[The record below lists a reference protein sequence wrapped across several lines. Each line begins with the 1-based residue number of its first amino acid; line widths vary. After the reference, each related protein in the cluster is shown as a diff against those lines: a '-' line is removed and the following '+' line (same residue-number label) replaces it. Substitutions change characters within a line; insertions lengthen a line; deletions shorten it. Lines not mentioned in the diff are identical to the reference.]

1 MKRIGI
7 DVGGTNT
14 DAVLVDGARI
24 VGAVK
29 ATTTDDVTSGVR
41 TALRDLGAAVGDAI
55 AGAGAVMIGTTH
67 FVNAVVQRRQLNRA
81 AALRI
86 CLPSCASL
94 PPMVDW
100 PRDLAALVDGGAY
113 LVAGGH
119 EYDGRPI
126 VPLDETAIA
135 EAGRKMR
142 ADGIRS
148 AAVTS
153 VFSPL
158 TSAFEDRAAEILRG
172 EHPDLRVT
180 TSSTLGRIGLL
191 ERENVTILNASLQD
205 LAEETV
211 QAFEAAIAD
220 SGIQA
225 PLFITQNDGTVA
237 SAAITR
243 ERPVYGFAS
252 GPTNSMRGAAFLSG
266 IEDAMVLDVGGT
278 TSDVGCLRAG
288 FPREANNVVEVGGV
302 RTLFRMPDVV
312 SIGIGGGTMV
322 TRTPLTVGPQSVG
335 YRLGREA
342 LVFGG
347 DTLTLTD
354 IAVASG
360 AIEIGDGARVADLP
374 ASLIRDTLDQV
385 HQRLA
390 ETVDK
395 MKTDA
400 AEVPLLAVGGGAF
413 LSPDRMDGIS
423 DVVRVE
429 HFAVANAVGAAIAQV
444 SGEVDHVFRD
454 MDRDSLLKAA
464 EAMARE
470 KALAAGA
477 DPATVK
483 VVDMEDLPL
492 AYLPGNAVR
501 ARVKVVGDIAAEDV
515 KEVAHG

>member
-14 DAVLVDGARI
+14 DAVLVEGGTV

-29 ATTTDDVTSGVR
+29 TATTDDVTGGVR
-41 TALRDLGAAVGDAI
+41 TALRDLADQVGDAI
-55 AGAGAVMIGTTH
+55 AGTAAVMIGTTH
-67 FVNAVVQRRQLNRA
+67 FVNAVVQRRSLNRA

-86 CLPSCASL
+86 CLPACASL

-100 PRDLAALVDGGAY
+100 PRDLAELADGGRY
-113 LVAGGH
+113 LVEGGH
-119 EYDGRPI
+119 EYDGRPLM
-126 VPLDETAIA
+126 PLDERAVA
-135 EAGRKMR
+135 EAGRRMR
-142 ADGIRS
+142 ADGVRS

-158 TSAFEDRAAEILRG
+158 TSAFEDRAAEILRS
-172 EHPDLRVT
+172 EHPELRVT
-180 TSSTLGRIGLL
+180 CSSTLGRIGLL
-191 ERENVTILNASLQD
+191 ERENVTILNACLQD

-211 QAFEAAIAD
+211 QAFETAIAE
-220 SGIQA
+220 SGIAA

-237 SAAITR
+237 GAAVAR

-266 IEDAMVLDVGGT
+266 IDDAMVLDIGGT

-288 FPREANNVVEVGGV
+288 FPREANNVVQVGGV
-302 RTLFRMPDVV
+302 RTLFRMPDVL
-312 SIGIGGGTMV
+312 SIGIGGGTV
-322 TRTPLTVGPQSVG
+322 VSEATLTIGPLSVG
-335 YRLGREA
+335 YRLARDA

-354 IAVASG
+354 VAVAAG
-360 AIEIGDGARVADLP
+360 IADIGDRGRVA
-374 ASLIRDTLDQV
+374 SLSPGLVREVMATV
-385 HQRLA
+385 HRRLS
-390 ETVDK
+390 ETVDR

-400 AEVPLLAVGGGAF
+400 AAVPLLAVGGGAM
-413 LSPDRMDGIS
+413 LVPDRMDGIS
-423 DVVRVE
+423 EVVRVE
-429 HFAVANAVGAAIAQV
+429 HFAVANAVGAATAQV

-454 MDRDSLLKAA
+454 MDRDTLLKTA

-470 KALAAGA
+470 RALTAGA
-477 DPATVK
+477 DPATLK

-501 ARVKVVGDIAAEDV
+501 ARVRVVGDIAAN
-515 KEVAHG
+515 

>member
-14 DAVLVDGARI
+14 DAVLVDGKTI

-29 ATTTDDVTSGVR
+29 TATTDDVTSGVR
-41 TALRDLGAAVGDAI
+41 TALKDLATAVGEAI
-55 AGAGAVMIGTTH
+55 TGVGAVMIGTTH

-86 CLPSCASL
+86 CLPTCASL

-100 PRDLAALVDGGAY
+100 PADLAALVDGGKY

-126 VPLDETAIA
+126 VPLDESAIA

-142 ADGIRS
+142 ADGVRS
-148 AAVTS
+148 AAVTA

-158 TSAFEDRAAEILRG
+158 TSEFEDRAAEILKS

-211 QAFEAAIAD
+211 RAFEEAIAD
-220 SGIQA
+220 GGIDA
-225 PLFITQNDGTVA
+225 PLYITQNDGTVA
-237 SAAITR
+237 TASVAR
-243 ERPVYGFAS
+243 EQPVYGFAS

-312 SIGIGGGTMV
+312 SIGIGGGTIV
-322 TRTPLTVGPQSVG
+322 ERNPHSVGPLSTG
-335 YRLGREA
+335 YRLTREA

-347 DTLTLTD
+347 DTLTLSD
-354 IAVASG
+354 IAAAAGIV
-360 AIEIGDGARVADLP
+360 EIGDPARVADLP
-374 ASLIRDTLDQV
+374 ASLI
-385 HQRLA
+385 A
-390 ETVDK
+390 ETMAVVHRRIADTVDR
-395 MKTDA
+395 MKTNA
-400 AEVPLLAVGGGAF
+400 AAVPLLAVGGGAF

-423 DVVRVE
+423 EVVRVE
-429 HFAVANAVGAAIAQV
+429 HYAVANAVGAAIAQV

-454 MDRDSLLKAA
+454 MGRDALLKEA
-464 EAMARE
+464 ETMARD

-477 DPATVK
+477 DPASLK

-501 ARVKVVGDIAAEDV
+501 ARVKVVGNIKAA
-515 KEVAHG
+515 

>member
-1 MKRIGI
+1 MRRIGI

-14 DAVLVDGARI
+14 DAVLVDGSTI
-24 VGAVK
+24 LGAVK
-29 ATTTDDVTSGVR
+29 TATTDDVTSGVR
-41 TALRDLGAAVGDAI
+41 TALADLTRTVGDAV
-55 AGAGAVMIGTTH
+55 ATAGAVMIGTTH

-86 CLPSCASL
+86 CLPTCASL

-100 PRDLAALVDGGAY
+100 PADLAALVDGGKY

-126 VPLDETAIA
+126 VPLDEAAIA

-142 ADGIRS
+142 ADGVQS
-148 AAVTS
+148 AAVTA

-158 TSAFEDRAAEILRG
+158 TSEFEDRAAAILKS

-211 QAFEAAIAD
+211 HAFEAAIAE
-220 SGIQA
+220 SGIAA

-237 SAAITR
+237 SADAAR
-243 ERPVYGFAS
+243 AQPVYGFAS

-266 IEDAMVLDVGGT
+266 IEDAMVLDIGGT
-278 TSDVGCLRAG
+278 TSDIGCLRAG
-288 FPREANNVVEVGGV
+288 FPREANNVVDVGGV

-312 SIGIGGGTMV
+312 SIGIGGGTIV
-322 TRTPLTVGPQSVG
+322 RPEPLTVGPLSVG
-335 YRLGREA
+335 YRLAREA
-342 LVFGG
+342 QVFGG
-347 DTLTLTD
+347 EELTLTD
-354 IAVASG
+354 IAVAAG
-360 AIEIGDGARVADLP
+360 LADIGDPAKVAGLP
-374 ASLIRDTLDQV
+374 AALVKDTIAEV
-385 HQRLA
+385 HRRLS
-390 ETVDK
+390 ETVDR

-400 AEVPLLAVGGGAF
+400 APVPLLAVGGGAF
-413 LSPDRMDGIS
+413 LAPDRMDGIS
-423 DVVRVE
+423 EVVRVE

-454 MDRDSLLKAA
+454 MERDALLKEA
-464 EAMARE
+464 EAMARQ

-477 DPATVK
+477 DAATVK

-501 ARVKVVGDIAAEDV
+501 ARVKVVGDIAPV
-515 KEVAHG
+515 

>member
-1 MKRIGI
+1 MRRIGI

-14 DAVLVDGARI
+14 DAVLVDGSTI
-24 VGAVK
+24 LGAVK
-29 ATTTDDVTSGVR
+29 TATTDDVTSGVR
-41 TALRDLGAAVGDAI
+41 TALKDLAAAVGEAI
-55 AGAGAVMIGTTH
+55 TGAGAVMIGTTH
-67 FVNAVVQRRQLNRA
+67 FVNAVVQRRRLNRA

-100 PRDLAALVDGGAY
+100 PQDLAELVDGGRY
-113 LVAGGH
+113 MVAGGH

-126 VPLDETAIA
+126 VPMDETAIA
-135 EAGRKMR
+135 AAARKMR
-142 ADGIRS
+142 ADGVRS

-158 TSAFEDRAAEILRG
+158 TGEFEDRASEILRS
-172 EHPDLRVT
+172 EYPELRVT

-211 QAFEAAIAD
+211 QAFEQAISE
-220 SGIQA
+220 SGIAA

-237 SAAITR
+237 SADVAR
-243 ERPVYGFAS
+243 EQPVYGFAS

-266 IEDAMVLDVGGT
+266 IEDAMVLDIGGT
-278 TSDVGCLRAG
+278 TSDIGCLRAG

-312 SIGIGGGTMV
+312 SIGIGGGTIV
-322 TRTPLTVGPQSVG
+322 DPDPLSVGPLSVG
-335 YRLGREA
+335 YRLTREA
-342 LVFGG
+342 RVFGG
-347 DTLTLTD
+347 DTLTLSD
-354 IAVASG
+354 VAAAAG
-360 AIEIGDGARVADLP
+360 LVEIGDRSRVANLSGDLVTEVM
-374 ASLIRDTLDQV
+374 AVV
-385 HQRLA
+385 HRRLA
-390 ETVDK
+390 ETVDR

-400 AEVPLLAVGGGAF
+400 AAVPLLAVGGGAF

-423 DVVRVE
+423 EVVRVE
-429 HFAVANAVGAAIAQV
+429 HYAVANAVGAAIAQV

-454 MDRDSLLKAA
+454 MDRDALLKQA
-464 EAMARE
+464 EAMARA

-477 DPATVK
+477 DPASVK

-501 ARVKVVGDIAAEDV
+501 ARVKVVGDIAA
-515 KEVAHG
+515 A

>member
-1 MKRIGI
+1 MRRIGI

-14 DAVLVDGARI
+14 DAVLVDGSTI
-24 VGAVK
+24 LGAVK
-29 ATTTDDVTSGVR
+29 TATTDDVTSGVR
-41 TALRDLGAAVGDAI
+41 TALKDLAAAVGEAI
-55 AGAGAVMIGTTH
+55 TGAGAVMIGTTH
-67 FVNAVVQRRQLNRA
+67 FVNAVVQRRRLNRA

-100 PRDLAALVDGGAY
+100 PQDLAELVDGGRY
-113 LVAGGH
+113 MVAGGH

-126 VPLDETAIA
+126 VPMDETAIA
-135 EAGRKMR
+135 AAARKMR
-142 ADGIRS
+142 ADGVRS

-158 TSAFEDRAAEILRG
+158 TGEFEDRASEILRS
-172 EHPDLRVT
+172 EYPELRVT

-211 QAFEAAIAD
+211 QAFEQAISE
-220 SGIQA
+220 SGIAA

-237 SAAITR
+237 SADVAR
-243 ERPVYGFAS
+243 EQPVYGFAS

-266 IEDAMVLDVGGT
+266 IEDAMVLDIGGT
-278 TSDVGCLRAG
+278 TSDIGCLRAG

-312 SIGIGGGTMV
+312 SIGIGGGTIV
-322 TRTPLTVGPQSVG
+322 DPDPLSVGPLSVG
-335 YRLGREA
+335 YRLTREA
-342 LVFGG
+342 RVFGG
-347 DTLTLTD
+347 DTLTLSD
-354 IAVASG
+354 VAAAAG
-360 AIEIGDGARVADLP
+360 LVEIGDRSRVANLSGDLVTEVM
-374 ASLIRDTLDQV
+374 AVV
-385 HQRLA
+385 HRRLA
-390 ETVDK
+390 ETVDR

-400 AEVPLLAVGGGAF
+400 EAVPLLAVGGGAF

-423 DVVRVE
+423 EVVRVE
-429 HFAVANAVGAAIAQV
+429 HYAVANAVGAAIAQV

-454 MDRDSLLKAA
+454 MDRDALLKQA
-464 EAMARE
+464 EAMARA

-477 DPATVK
+477 DPASVK

-501 ARVKVVGDIAAEDV
+501 ARVKVVGDIAA
-515 KEVAHG
+515 A